1 MAGPLV
7 SLVTKGRAPAKAMQ
21 GVMVEA
27 LMVPDGWIF
36 RGARWAPE
44 KYPFFPVGG
53 GNNAPKKGAINP
65 AQTPLYFRTFI
76 GGYKVTPFITM

>member
-27 LMVPDGWIF
+27 LMVPDGWID
-36 RGARWAPE
+36 GARWAPE
-44 KYPFFPVGG
+44 KYQFFP
-53 GNNAPKKGAINP
+53 
-65 AQTPLYFRTFI
+65 
-76 GGYKVTPFITM
+76 